1 MMTGSKQYTYYRI
14 QYAVK
19 YPSKILTGSHMA
31 HQIERNLLTHFS
43 LLSLIH
49 IRPHLHTHHYQQ
61 LYTWHLTTH
70 RAYVPIY
77 TGTPVYE
84 DHFLKTLTYLHSQK
98 SQCTKNKIFFQFTNT
113 EEAKLHNASILKGYN
128 YDIAGAIAAQPNTQI
143 SFGSEFLP
151 VTELKPLLSDH
162 PHWHALKL
170 ILLDGATSPLQP
182 VSQEH
187 RSMDIHYH
195 HDRGNHKSAISIRI
209 CWTKQLQKILQNAS
223 LCLYLLTY
231 YTSYQMHL

>member
-19 YPSKILTGSHMA
+19 YPSKILTGSRMA

-61 LYTWHLTTH
+61 LYTHLTTH

-84 DHFLKTLTYLHSQK
+84 DHFFKTLTTCTVKNHSAQK
-98 SQCTKNKIFFQFTNT
+98 LKFSS

-128 YDIAGAIAAQPNTQI
+128 YDIARAIAAQPNT
-143 SFGSEFLP
+143 
-151 VTELKPLLSDH
+151 
-162 PHWHALKL
+162 
-170 ILLDGATSPLQP
+170 
-182 VSQEH
+182 
-187 RSMDIHYH
+187 
-195 HDRGNHKSAISIRI
+195 
-209 CWTKQLQKILQNAS
+209 
-223 LCLYLLTY
+223 
-231 YTSYQMHL
+231 